1 MSTDTALALGL
12 LGLVG
17 RRVPDRLRAFILTL
31 VVVDDLLALV
41 VIATAYTEDLELA
54 GLVWSVGFF
63 AAVLGFRAVGV
74 RRVPLYFV
82 LGAAAWVAL
91 LASGVDP
98 VVIGLAMG
106 LLVWAYRR
114 PVGLQ
119 ARRRALPCVPRA
131 AHPGLERSAR
141 EGLTAAISPNE
152 RLLHLYHPG
161 RAM

>member
-1 MSTDTALALGL
+1 M
-12 LGLVG
+12 
-17 RRVPDRLRAFILTL
+17 PDRLRAFILTL

-54 GLVWSVGFF
+54 GLVGPSGSSPRCSGFGRS
-63 AAVLGFRAVGV
+63 ASAGSRSISCSG
-74 RRVPLYFV
+74 RRP
-82 LGAAAWVAL
+82 GVAL

-98 VVIGLAMG
+98 VVVGLAMG
-106 LLVWAYRR
+106 LLVWAYPAGRSDFELAGER
-114 PVGLQ
+114 F
-119 ARRRALPCVPRA
+119 RAFREQPTPE
-131 AHPGLERSAR
+131 LERSAR